1 MKFYF
6 SELFTAGEV
15 RITELLK
22 IAVTGAVCI
31 VAILKCGFEAICII
45 GFLAI
50 CMKAS
55 EV

>member
-15 RITELLK
+15 RITELFK

-31 VAILKCGFEAICII
+31 VAILKCGIVAIGLIAGI
-45 GFLAI
+45 AI
-50 CMKAS
+50 FKIVA